1 MVVLTRNNLHD
12 RLDGHQPLTIHLKPM
27 KADKPVNE
35 PSERAQR
42 ILSVLIEQYIRE
54 GHPVGSRTLSKRSGL
69 ELSPATIRNV
79 MADLEEFGFVAAPH
93 TSAGR
98 IPTSRGYRFF
108 VDTLLKLKPLAI
120 QEVERLQYQLE
131 GEVTG
136 SGKAI
141 AETASSALSTLTSMA
156 GVVTIPRQTHI
167 TLRQV
172 EFLPLSDRRILAILV
187 INDTEVE
194 NRILEMDR
202 DYSSDEL
209 HRAANYLNEHFGG
222 QPLSSVRARIVDE
235 LSNTRETMN
244 QLMIDAISIAQVAFG
259 ADVER
264 PEYIMSGETKL
275 MEFDELSNVETLKQ
289 LFNAF
294 SQQQEILRLLD
305 RSIAAE
311 GVQIF
316 IGEESGYR
324 ILDDCSIVSAPYRV
338 DDDIV
343 GVVGVIGPTRMA
355 YERVIPIVDITAKLM
370 GAALNS
376 QQ

>member
-1 MVVLTRNNLHD
+1 
-12 RLDGHQPLTIHLKPM
+12 M
-27 KADKPVNE
+27 KADKPAVE

-42 ILSVLIEQYIRE
+42 ILSVLIEEYVRE
-54 GHPVGSRTLSKRSGL
+54 GHPVGSRTLSKQSGL

-79 MADLEEFGFVAAPH
+79 MADLEDLGFVAAPH

-98 IPTSRGYRFF
+98 IPTARGYRFF
-108 VDTLLKLKPLAI
+108 VDTLLKLKPLAV
-120 QEVERLQYQLE
+120 QEVEHLQHQLQDE
-131 GEVTG
+131 MLG
-136 SGKAI
+136 SGKSI

-156 GVVTIPRQTHI
+156 GVVTIPRQTHN

-172 EFLPLSDRRILAILV
+172 EFLPLSDRRVLAILV
-187 INDTEVE
+187 VNDTEVE
-194 NRILEMDR
+194 NRILDMDR
-202 DYSSDEL
+202 DYSGDEL
-209 HRAANYLNEHFGG
+209 HRAANYLNQNFGG

-244 QLMIDAISIAQVAFG
+244 QMMIDAVSIAQAAFSV
-259 ADVER
+259 DVER
-264 PEYIMSGETKL
+264 PEYIISGETKL
-275 MEFDELSNVETLKQ
+275 MEFDELSNVQTLKQ

-305 RSIAAE
+305 RSIAAQ

-316 IGEESGYR
+316 IGEESGYQ
-324 ILDDCSIVSAPYRV
+324 ILDDCSVVSAPYRV
-338 DDDIV
+338 DDDTV

-355 YERVIPIVDITAKLM
+355 YERVIPIVDITAKLV

-376 QQ
+376 NQ

>member
-1 MVVLTRNNLHD
+1 
-12 RLDGHQPLTIHLKPM
+12 M
-27 KADKPVNE
+27 KADKPVVE

-42 ILSVLIEQYIRE
+42 ILSVLIEQYVRD

-79 MADLEEFGFVAAPH
+79 MADLEDLGFVAAPH

-98 IPTSRGYRFF
+98 IPTARGYRFF
-108 VDTLLKLKPLAI
+108 VDTLLKLKPLAV
-120 QEVERLQYQLE
+120 QEVEHLQHQLQDE
-131 GEVTG
+131 MVG
-136 SGKAI
+136 SGKSI

-172 EFLPLSDRRILAILV
+172 EFLPLSDRRVLAILV
-187 INDTEVE
+187 VNDTEVE
-194 NRILEMDR
+194 NRILDMDR
-202 DYSSDEL
+202 DYSGDEL
-209 HRAANYLNEHFGG
+209 HRAANYLNQNFGG
-222 QPLSSVRARIVDE
+222 QPLSSIRARIVDE

-244 QLMIDAISIAQVAFG
+244 QMMIDAVSIAQAAFSV
-259 ADVER
+259 DVER

-275 MEFDELSNVETLKQ
+275 MEFDELSNVQTLKQ

-305 RSIAAE
+305 RSIAAH

-316 IGEESGYR
+316 IGEESGYQ
-324 ILDDCSIVSAPYRV
+324 ILDDCSVVSAPYRV
-338 DDDIV
+338 DDDTV

-355 YERVIPIVDITAKLM
+355 YERVIPIVDITAKLL

-376 QQ
+376 NQ